1 VDVEKK
7 PAREVGKAIERF
19 RMIRTLPELLVLLRD
34 RAPIDFSVCAF
45 TMEQGKL
52 IFQDA

>member
-34 RAPIDFSVCAF
+34 RAPIVCAF